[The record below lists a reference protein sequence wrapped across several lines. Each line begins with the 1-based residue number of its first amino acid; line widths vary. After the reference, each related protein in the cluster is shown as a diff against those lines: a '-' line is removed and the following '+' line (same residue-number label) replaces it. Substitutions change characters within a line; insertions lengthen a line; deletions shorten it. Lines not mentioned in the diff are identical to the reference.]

1 MSNRKKEADA
11 LKRIFNRV
19 KHDKKLDYGVV
30 AKLMKLGEGNRSQ
43 VSHMLNGLNPINLIR
58 ALQFCEI
65 LGITLDEWSPRL
77 AREADE
83 IARRVVGKVK
93 KPIDGNVKFLL
104 GMDTSAVK
112 NILQSKGSSEKTV
125 YWPGKHS
132 ENTYMVSV
140 EGEACEPEL
149 QRGSIA
155 VIDTDREPVPGK
167 LFAFIDGTL
176 RFAKFN
182 GAGYAEFLNPD
193 YPDRI
198 FKITKKIKTLGLV
211 IGSQNLL

>member
-83 IARRVVGKVK
+83 IA
-93 KPIDGNVKFLL
+93 
-104 GMDTSAVK
+104 
-112 NILQSKGSSEKTV
+112 ILQSKGSSEKTV

-182 GAGYAEFLNPD
+182 GDGYAEFLNPD

>member
-1 MSNRKKEADA
+1 ME
-11 LKRIFNRV
+11 
-19 KHDKKLDYGVV
+19 
-30 AKLMKLGEGNRSQ
+30 
-43 VSHMLNGLNPINLIR
+43 P
-58 ALQFCEI
+58 
-65 LGITLDEWSPRL
+65 T
-77 AREADE
+77 READE

-149 QRGSIA
+149 QRG
-155 VIDTDREPVPGK
+155 
-167 LFAFIDGTL
+167 
-176 RFAKFN
+176 
-182 GAGYAEFLNPD
+182 
-193 YPDRI
+193 
-198 FKITKKIKTLGLV
+198 
-211 IGSQNLL
+211 

>member
-1 MSNRKKEADA
+1 
-11 LKRIFNRV
+11 
-19 KHDKKLDYGVV
+19 
-30 AKLMKLGEGNRSQ
+30 
-43 VSHMLNGLNPINLIR
+43 
-58 ALQFCEI
+58 
-65 LGITLDEWSPRL
+65 
-77 AREADE
+77 
-83 IARRVVGKVK
+83 
-93 KPIDGNVKFLL
+93 
-104 GMDTSAVK
+104 
-112 NILQSKGSSEKTV
+112 
-125 YWPGKHS
+125 
-132 ENTYMVSV
+132 MVSV

-182 GAGYAEFLNPD
+182 GDGYAEFLNPD